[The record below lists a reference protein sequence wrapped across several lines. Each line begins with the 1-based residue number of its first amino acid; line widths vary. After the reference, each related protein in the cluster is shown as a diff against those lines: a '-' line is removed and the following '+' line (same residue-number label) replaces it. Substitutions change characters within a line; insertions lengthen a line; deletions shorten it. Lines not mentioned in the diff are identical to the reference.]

1 MAAITVTR
9 SISIDDSEI
18 VETTTR
24 AGGPGGQHVNTAD
37 SRVQLSLDLA
47 TTTALDEPQRTR
59 ALQALA
65 ARLSGS
71 VLTVAVEQNRSQ
83 RRNRATARQ
92 RLADLLRDAV
102 PDALPAAVVAAALAG
117 RDAEGELR
125 EAATA
130 LARRIRAAE
139 GLAGPGCDG
148 GDRTPA

>member
-1 MAAITVTR
+1 MDDLRVPPGPGASRGLVIPTGELLERFSR
-9 SISIDDSEI
+9 SS
-18 VETTTR
+18 
-24 AGGPGGQHVNTAD
+24 GPGGQHVNTAD

-71 VLTVAVEQNRSQ
+71 VLTVAVEENRSQ

-102 PDALPAAVVAAALAG
+102 APPAPRRPTRPTRGSRRRRLQRERRRAEIKRNRRRPDL
-117 RDAEGELR
+117 D
-125 EAATA
+125 
-130 LARRIRAAE
+130 
-139 GLAGPGCDG
+139 
-148 GDRTPA
+148 

>member
-1 MAAITVTR
+1 MDDLRVPPGPGASRGLVIPTGELLERFSR
-9 SISIDDSEI
+9 SS
-18 VETTTR
+18 
-24 AGGPGGQHVNTAD
+24 GPGGQHVNTAD

-102 PDALPAAVVAAALAG
+102 APPAPRRPTRPTLGSRRRRLQRERRRAEIKRNRRRPDL
-117 RDAEGELR
+117 D
-125 EAATA
+125 
-130 LARRIRAAE
+130 
-139 GLAGPGCDG
+139 
-148 GDRTPA
+148 

>member
-1 MAAITVTR
+1 MDDLRVPPGPGAPRGLVIPAGELLERFSR
-9 SISIDDSEI
+9 SS
-18 VETTTR
+18 
-24 AGGPGGQHVNTAD
+24 GPGGQHVNTAD

-71 VLTVAVEQNRSQ
+71 VLTVAVEENRSQ

-102 PDALPAAVVAAALAG
+102 APPAPRRPTRPTLGSRRRRLQRERRRAEIKRNRRRPDL
-117 RDAEGELR
+117 D
-125 EAATA
+125 
-130 LARRIRAAE
+130 
-139 GLAGPGCDG
+139 
-148 GDRTPA
+148 